1 MWFAIGTFPEQIG
14 EGIREAVDSNLDFQ
28 IDRTL
33 DRLNELKDSAEMTV
47 LRNLW
52 SSDTIQREPWGNIFR
67 ESLLDLIKNLGI
79 DHEEIETQAG
89 EEGVL
94 TFESDAFNRLFE
106 SSTVKKD
113 PPTQLFGLL
122 NNDELWGM
130 CILNEDTQTMHLVE
144 IMDLPEILKSLLTGK
159 KVTLPTQAIQ
169 DTITLR
175 ELLNLYKN
183 SERPTLIPKHHQF
196 NLLDREVELPFN
208 VDEVLEVTF
217 LGLVNLST

>member
-1 MWFAIGTFPEQIG
+1 
-14 EGIREAVDSNLDFQ
+14 
-28 IDRTL
+28 
-33 DRLNELKDSAEMTV
+33 
-47 LRNLW
+47 
-52 SSDTIQREPWGNIFR
+52 
-67 ESLLDLIKNLGI
+67 
-79 DHEEIETQAG
+79 
-89 EEGVL
+89 VL

-130 CILNEDTQTMHLVE
+130 CILNEDTQTMHLIE

-175 ELLNLYKN
+175 ELLDLYKN

-196 NLLDREVELPFN
+196 NLLDREVQLPFN